1 PPCRDT
7 PCVRIVDDIEVFDN
21 LQKALAEYSPSDRDQ
36 AGVPIDEMVQVML
49 EKHDIVRTLLHGIDY
64 DASPELP
71 ASQRLNEYSKVL
83 DFVMADLD
91 RTSRLNDRSEEHTS

>member
-1 PPCRDT
+1 IRDRYVT
-7 PCVRIVDDIEVFDN
+7 GVQTCALPI
-21 LQKALAEYSPSDRDQ
+21 LAEYSPSDRDQ

-49 EKHDIVRTLLHGIDY
+49 EKHDIVRTLLHGINY

-71 ASQRLNEYSKVL
+71 ASQRLNEYAKVL

-91 RTSRLNDRSEEHTS
+91 RTSRFNDQVLALARSEGHTSEL